1 MHFVTWLGLGVAL
14 LAAVPYLA
22 HRLRRRRAEEIDFA
36 PARLVPSALPKA
48 RRRSELED
56 RPLFLVRA
64 LAVLALAALG
74 ASPLV
79 RCSRLAL
86 DRAGGA
92 SVALALVLDDSMS
105 MRARAT
111 PGAKTRFERA
121 REGARQL
128 LASVRE
134 GDAVAVVLAG
144 APARVLLAAT
154 TDLSAARAAVEAA
167 KESDRATDLE
177 GALATARS
185 LIQQLPQVD
194 KRVVL
199 LSDLADGHSGGAL
212 LGADM
217 QPPLWAPLPELA
229 APLAD
234 CAVLRAD
241 RTGARIHA
249 DIACGPEASAAGRQV
264 ELVAN
269 GKTVASAPAPGG
281 KNGDV
286 TLDVPGEEPA
296 EVTVRLTGHD
306 AIAADDQAPAVVQA
320 GPTAIAVVADD
331 AEEAIATGGAP
342 IVEQALAALRLDLAV
357 HPIPEP
363 PEREGDLADFVGLII
378 DDPPGLTPEQRHAV
392 GAFVEHGG
400 VLLLALGPRA
410 AAAPLGASF
419 EPVLGGAVAW
429 GSSPVTGAT
438 TENVSS
444 ELAESAASLLDL
456 APRGRATLT
465 AADAANLLRDSPL
478 ARWKDGAPLFAR
490 RTLGDGEAW
499 VSTLPFSVGE
509 SDLPLRPAFLSLL
522 DAWTTVARQRAAP
535 RRGDVGTTWSFATAR
550 PTKVTGPDG
559 DVPLASPVDT
569 GGSTGAHLVPANVGA
584 YRITFGD
591 RSEVRV
597 AAPVESELDL
607 RPRAI
612 ASAEAQGKS
621 GGAHAEVDISW
632 IVALVL
638 LALLAAELGLRV
650 LPRSAGR
657 ETPREAPRDAPRE
670 GSTSS

>member
-1 MHFVTWLGLGVAL
+1 VHFVTWLGLGVAL

-111 PGAKTRFERA
+111 PDAKTRFERA

-154 TDLSAARAAVEAA
+154 TDLAAARAAVEAA

-194 KRVVL
+194 KRIVL
-199 LSDLADGHSGGAL
+199 LSDLADGHSGGAQ

-269 GKTVASAPAPGG
+269 GKTVASAPAPAG

-286 TLDVPGEEPA
+286 TLDLPGEEPA

-320 GPTAIAVVADD
+320 GPTAIAVVADE
-331 AEEAIATGGAP
+331 AEEATATGGAP

-363 PEREGDLADFVGLII
+363 PEREGDLTDFVGLII

-419 EPVLGGAVAW
+419 EPVLGSAVAW
-429 GSSPVTGAT
+429 GPSPVAGAT
-438 TENVSS
+438 TEGVSS

-465 AADAANLLRDSPL
+465 AADAANLLRESPL

-559 DVPLASPVDT
+559 DVPLASAVDT

-584 YRITFGD
+584 YRIAFGD
-591 RSEVRV
+591 RIEVRV

-650 LPRSAGR
+650 LPRHAG
-657 ETPREAPRDAPRE
+657 REAPRDAPRE
-670 GSTSS
+670 GPAPS

>member
-22 HRLRRRRAEEIDFA
+22 HRLRRRRAEELDFA

-92 SVALALVLDDSMS
+92 SVAIALVLDDSMS

-111 PGAKTRFERA
+111 PDAKTRFERA
-121 REGARQL
+121 RDGARQL

-144 APARVLLAAT
+144 APSRVLLAAT
-154 TDLSAARAAVEAA
+154 TDLSAARAAIESAR
-167 KESDRATDLE
+167 ESDRATDLE

-199 LSDLADGHSGGAL
+199 LSDLADGHAGGAP
-212 LGADM
+212 LGEDM
-217 QPPLWAPLPELA
+217 QPPLWAPLPDLA
-229 APLAD
+229 GDLAD

-241 RTGARIHA
+241 RTSARVRA
-249 DIACGPEASAAGRQV
+249 DIACGAGGSAAGRHV
-264 ELVAN
+264 ELVAA
-269 GKTVASAPAPGG
+269 GKAVASAPAPTGQNGEVILDLGG
-281 KNGDV
+281 AGA
-286 TLDVPGEEPA
+286 ESA
-296 EVTVRLTGHD
+296 EVSVRLTGHD
-306 AIAADDQAPAVVQA
+306 AIAADDEAPAVVQA

-331 AEEAIATGGAP
+331 AEQASATGGAP
-342 IVEQALAALRLDLAV
+342 IVEQALTALRLDLAV

-363 PEREGDLADFVGLII
+363 PEREGDLTDFVGLII

-419 EPVLGGAVAW
+419 DPVLAGAVTW
-429 GSSPVTGAT
+429 SPSPVPGASADG
-438 TENVSS
+438 VGS
-444 ELAESAASLLDL
+444 ELAESARSLLDL
-456 APRGRATLT
+456 SPRGRATVT
-465 AADAANLLRDSPL
+465 SDDAARLTPL

-490 RTLGDGEAW
+490 RTLGDGDAW
-499 VSTLPFSVGE
+499 VSTLPFSVTQ
-509 SDLPLRPAFLSLL
+509 SDLPLRPAFLALL
-522 DAWTTVARQRAAP
+522 DAFTAAARVRAAP
-535 RRGDVGTTWSFATAR
+535 RRGDVGTTWSFASAR
-550 PTKVTGPDG
+550 PTKVVGPDG
-559 DVPLASPVDT
+559 DVPLATPHE
-569 GGSTGAHLVPANVGA
+569 GGGGAGALIVPARIGA
-584 YRITFGD
+584 YRIGFGD
-591 RSEVRV
+591 RVEIRV
-597 AAPVESELDL
+597 AAPVETELDL
-607 RPRAI
+607 RPRPV
-612 ASAEAQGKS
+612 ASAEAKGKT
-621 GGAHAEVDISW
+621 GGAHAEVDVSW

-638 LALLAAELGLRV
+638 LALLAAELALRV
-650 LPRSAGR
+650 WRRDTA
-657 ETPREAPRDAPRE
+657 TPSRPAPGAP
-670 GSTSS
+670 